1 MARKA
6 KDSEAKIVKS
16 IPSSENG
23 SATTYLTRSGQE
35 YLISQNV
42 ERCRFTLWKVVEGGY
57 EKMGISD
64 SPLDFEE
71 IVFSGNTRH

>member
-6 KDSEAKIVKS
+6 KDEGVKIVKS

-23 SATTYLTRSGQE
+23 SSVACKTRSGKE

-42 ERCRFTLWKVVEGGY
+42 ERCRFTLWEVVKGGY
-57 EKMGISD
+57 VKIDVAD
-64 SPLDFEE
+64 SPRKFDEL
-71 IVFSGNTRH
+71 IYPKNMTR